1 MTLPDE
7 ILKAIE
13 DGPNMDERFND
24 EWRRR
29 QLFATRIAEM
39 AYTAG
44 WKQGFDEGIAGV
56 STAME
61 QAGEHQ

>member
-7 ILKAIE
+7 VLKAIT

-29 QLFATRIAEM
+29 ELFAKRIAEM

-44 WKQGFDEGIAGV
+44 WKQGFDEAKERG
-56 STAME
+56 
-61 QAGEHQ
+61 